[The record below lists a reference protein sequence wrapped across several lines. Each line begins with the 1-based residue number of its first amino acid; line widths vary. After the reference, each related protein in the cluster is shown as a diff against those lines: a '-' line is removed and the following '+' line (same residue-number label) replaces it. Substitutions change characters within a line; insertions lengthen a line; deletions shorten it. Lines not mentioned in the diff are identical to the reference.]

1 MRAKQGTAMVANLIA
16 HFSFRRIFQV
26 KAASS
31 AKNTKP
37 TTPAILTDSATFIM
51 APDKC
56 RILANVVRIMTENTR
71 RRISSKNFFFAIS
84 GLLSKCVQPTGY
96 QVFDNQ
102 TAAHSRRL
110 LMCFKLKKP
119 T

>member
-26 KAASS
+26 KAANPE
-31 AKNTKP
+31 KRTKP
-37 TTPAILTDSATFIM
+37 TTPAVLMPNAMFMIT
-51 APDKC
+51 PDAC
-56 RILANVVRIMTENTR
+56 RIQTNTVRIMTENTR